1 MVVKRLQEGVDYYL
15 EGDLYVFTGK
25 YLLERGYCC
34 GSRCHHCP
42 YPKEVQAESV
52 RRRLEGH
59 PIRNCA
65 EFEAALKSSVKPVK
79 Q

>member
-1 MVVKRLQEGVDYYL
+1 MSSKRLQEGSDYYL
-15 EGDLYVFTGK
+15 EGELYVFTGK

-34 GSRCHHCP
+34 GSRCRHCP
-42 YPKEVQAESV
+42 YSKEVQAESV

-59 PIRNCA
+59 PIKNRA
-65 EFEAALKSSVKPVK
+65 EFIALNPPTKPVK